1 MEKKEINTT
10 ITEAGEQYKMNIRLS
25 LTDKIDVYFMRPL
38 EFTRGC
44 IGNDYICV
52 ANAEQFRELSK
63 ALYKALVEG
72 VKNSDSDNPDLRQ
85 LKKLFCERII
95 G

>member
-1 MEKKEINTT
+1 
-10 ITEAGEQYKMNIRLS
+10 MNIRLS

-72 VKNSDSDNPDLRQ
+72 VKISDNDNPDLRQ